1 MPTLPGNAWAPSRRD
16 AVEAQGRGGDERPF
30 REAEA
35 GPAVRIATGSAG
47 PVGDVP
53 PAEDQGRHAGERRP
67 ARLSANP
74 ASECAPFRPG
84 AVPPRPWFGDPG
96 SATLARRRGRR
107 ASRRSPA
114 PRARRSSSPAAI
126 VSASRHHRRDQAE
139 RRPRALRCRDGRVRL
154 AVAWLPDRGDAPA
167 RSWFTTRS
175 NATSVLGP
183 GSVTGTLRRPCP
195 DGAAWL
201 ARVPGAQAFFRPGDS
216 GAPSRSLMSSV
227 GVDQDTGEGQFLP
240 LGQDNGTIGRATS
253 RRAATPLARR
263 DYHEK
268 RMPAPLGG
276 GRVSLDESKPSPA

>member
-1 MPTLPGNAWAPSRRD
+1 PFPTRRSSDLIGRAPHPRTLMGSGSKGSLGGEGHRLSPGSWRAATRRVNGVSAQKRYGGLSSSGNLPAPPPTETTENYAHSPGNAWAPSRRD

-114 PRARRSSSPAAI
+114 PRARRASSPAAI

-201 ARVPGAQAFFRPGDS
+201 ARVPGAQA
-216 GAPSRSLMSSV
+216 
-227 GVDQDTGEGQFLP
+227 
-240 LGQDNGTIGRATS
+240 
-253 RRAATPLARR
+253 
-263 DYHEK
+263 
-268 RMPAPLGG
+268 
-276 GRVSLDESKPSPA
+276 